1 MRLRLPARPP
11 FSFPAVV
18 GSHGWA
24 RLAPFAV
31 EQDSGRLV
39 RVERLASGRVVEL
52 QIEGAIEG
60 VAVESDAV
68 LEESECREV
77 ETKVAWMLG
86 LDQDLSPFYALAREE
101 PKLAHVEGQAQG
113 RLLRSPTLFED
124 VVKTI
129 LTTNTTWN
137 GTIRMAEA
145 LVSRFG
151 APLTAD
157 PARHA
162 FPTPEQLAAA
172 DEGMLRSEARLGYRA
187 PYVLALARA
196 AAEGELDLEALKS
209 GDLATAE
216 LRRRLLVLKGVG
228 EYAAANLLML
238 LERYDFLPVDSWAL
252 KVVSHEWHDGGPV
265 GRAEVE
271 AAFAHWGQWKGL
283 AYWFWDWSYL
293 ADA

>member
-1 MRLRLPARPP
+1 
-11 FSFPAVV
+11 
-18 GSHGWA
+18 
-24 RLAPFAV
+24 
-31 EQDSGRLV
+31 LV

-52 QIEGAIEG
+52 QIEGAIDG
-60 VAVESDAV
+60 IAVEIDAD
-68 LEESECREV
+68 LDEAERREV
-77 ETKVAWMLG
+77 EAKVAWMLG
-86 LDQDLSPFYALAREE
+86 LNQALSAFYALAREE
-101 PKLAHVEGQAQG
+101 PKLAHVEEKAQG

-129 LTTNTTWN
+129 LTTNTAWS

-145 LVSRFG
+145 LVSQFG
-151 APLTAD
+151 PPLPED

-172 DEGMLRSEARLGYRA
+172 GEGMLRSEARLGYRA

-196 AAEGELDLEALKS
+196 VASGDFDLEALKS
-209 GDLATAE
+209 TNLETAE
-216 LRRRLLVLKGVG
+216 LRRRLLALKGVG

-252 KVVSHEWHDGGPV
+252 KLVSHEWHDGAPV
-265 GRAEVE
+265 SRAEVE

-283 AYWFWDWSYL
+283 AYWFWDWSDL
-293 ADA
+293 ASA

>member
-1 MRLRLPARPP
+1 MRLSLPARPP
-11 FSFPAVV
+11 FSFRAVV

-24 RLAPFAV
+24 RLAPFAFDQNRG
-31 EQDSGRLV
+31 ELV

-52 QIEGAIEG
+52 QIEGAIDG
-60 VAVESDAV
+60 IAVEIDAD
-68 LEESECREV
+68 LDEAERREV
-77 ETKVAWMLG
+77 EAKVAWMLG
-86 LDQDLSPFYALAREE
+86 LNQALSAFYALAREE
-101 PKLAHVEGQAQG
+101 PKLAHVEEKAQG

-129 LTTNTTWN
+129 LTTNTAWS

-145 LVSRFG
+145 LVSQFG
-151 APLTAD
+151 PPLPED

-172 DEGMLRSEARLGYRA
+172 GEGMLRSEARLGYRA

-196 AAEGELDLEALKS
+196 VASGDLDLEALKS
-209 GDLATAE
+209 SDLATDE
-216 LRRRLLVLKGVG
+216 LRRRLLALKGVG

-252 KVVSHEWHDGGPV
+252 KLVSHEWHDGESV

>member
-1 MRLRLPARPP
+1 MKLRLRARPP

-24 RLAPFAV
+24 RLAPFVVDQDGGDLMRV
-31 EQDSGRLV
+31 EQ
-39 RVERLASGRVVEL
+39 LASGRVVEL
-52 QIEGAIEG
+52 QITGAIDG
-60 VAVESDAV
+60 VAVASDAV
-68 LEESECREV
+68 LDEGEWSEIEA
-77 ETKVAWMLG
+77 KVTWMLG
-86 LDQDLSPFYALAREE
+86 LDQDLSAFYALAREE

-129 LTTNTTWN
+129 LTTNTTWS

-145 LVSRFG
+145 LASRFG
-151 APLTAD
+151 APLPGDA
-157 PARHA
+157 ARCA
-162 FPTPEQLAAA
+162 FPAPEQLASA
-172 DEGMLRSEARLGYRA
+172 DEGILRSEARLGYRA

-196 AAEGELDLEALKS
+196 VASGDFDLEALKS
-209 GDLATAE
+209 TNLETAE
-216 LRRRLLVLKGVG
+216 LRRRLLALKGVG

-252 KVVSHEWHDGGPV
+252 KLVSHEWHDGAPV
-265 GRAEVE
+265 SRAEVE

-283 AYWFWDWSYL
+283 AYWFWDWSDL
-293 ADA
+293 ASA

>member
-1 MRLRLPARPP
+1 MRLSLPARPP

-18 GSHGWA
+18 RSHGWA

-31 EQDSGRLV
+31 DQDRDDLV

-52 QIEGAIEG
+52 QIEGATDG
-60 VAVESDAV
+60 VAIVIDAD
-68 LEESECREV
+68 LDEAERKEV
-77 ETKVAWMLG
+77 EAKVAWMLG
-86 LDQDLSPFYALAREE
+86 LDQDLSAFYALAREE
-101 PKLAHVEGQAQG
+101 PKLAHVEGKAQG

-129 LTTNTTWN
+129 LTTNTTWS

-145 LVSRFG
+145 LVSQFG
-151 APLTAD
+151 APLPEDAT
-157 PARHA
+157 RHA

-196 AAEGELDLEALKS
+196 LASGDLDLEALKS
-209 GDLATAE
+209 SDLATDE
-216 LRRRLLVLKGVG
+216 LRRQLLALKGVG
-228 EYAAANLLML
+228 GYAAANLLML

-252 KVVSHEWHDGGPV
+252 KLVSHEWYDGGPV
-265 GRAEVE
+265 GQAEVE

-293 ADA
+293 AGA